1 MKHRRKNVVRILLWA
16 SVLAALLV
24 AACDMTESVSIEER
38 AQRFM
43 RDLDRENYSNL
54 YTHVHPDEAWR
65 AQVRDPKTWEPEFP
79 YGDYKYSEI
88 TVGSSQAGVTLT
100 GTPAGSFIAGDI
112 LNLRMRRDGDVWYII
127 RIDRNGTEIF
137 PAKLP

>member
-24 AACDMTESVSIEER
+24 GACDMTESVSIEER

-65 AQVRDPKTWEPEFP
+65 AQARLPETWEAEFP
-79 YGDYKYSEI
+79 YGDYKYEKI
-88 TVGSSQAGVTLT
+88 TVSGSRADVELKGTL
-100 GTPAGSFIAGDI
+100 PAGFEAGEI
-112 LNLRMRRDGDVWYII
+112 LRLHVRRDGEVWYITQ
-127 RIDRNGTEIF
+127 IDLEGT
-137 PAKLP
+137 KLLPP